1 MQLGRSSSQH
11 PRANNGGRGSATWH
25 LPPQAKCTLPSIDL
39 TQSILLPLLQAAVTE
54 DLHYVD
60 EVAHTCRPE
69 ASLAG
74 DGESRCT
81 AYFIENP

>member
-1 MQLGRSSSQH
+1 MGLSPSSQVH
-11 PRANNGGRGSATWH
+11 ATKH
-25 LPPQAKCTLPSIDL
+25 QAD
-39 TQSILLPLLQAAVTE
+39 QNILLPSLLAAATE

-74 DGESRCT
+74 DGESRHRLHR
-81 AYFIENP
+81 ESLMS